1 MQSKFDLSAT
11 AVELNLHGL
20 SAGRQALQLV
30 VRLAIICAP
39 VAAAVLLMLSHP
51 PRARAQLAGAPQPA
65 PTFVSIIPGS
75 VPAPVVAPPAGV
87 AVAPAPPALSG
98 TLPTPSALPPL
109 TLPQIAM
116 ATAAPT
122 PAPRVYNCSCN
133 GSASYTRWMGTVN
146 ASSYFQ
152 ARENAVNLCLNF
164 NFNRRPASPFIPPPV
179 FAFFP
184 PPPAPVAA
192 SEAEPGLPS
201 LQAPGLSGF
210 ALLNSSRAIILALC
224 QNCACS

>member
-1 MQSKFDLSAT
+1 MQPKIASLSSKIRLNPSGLGRWRRPL
-11 AVELNLHGL
+11 ELI
-20 SAGRQALQLV
+20 
-30 VRLAIICAP
+30 VRAAI
-39 VAAAVLLMLSHP
+39 VAAPLAAAIVLALSRP
-51 PRARAQLAGAPQPA
+51 PQAHAQLAGAPQPA

-75 VPAPVVAPPAGV
+75 VPAPVIVPPPGVTLPPPPAV
-87 AVAPAPPALSG
+87 SG

-109 TLPQIAM
+109 NLPQIAM

-184 PPPAPVAA
+184 PPPPPVAA
-192 SEAEPGLPS
+192 SEAEPGLPT
-201 LQAPGLSGF
+201 LQAPGVSGF
-210 ALLNSSRAIILALC
+210 ALLNSSRAIILSLC